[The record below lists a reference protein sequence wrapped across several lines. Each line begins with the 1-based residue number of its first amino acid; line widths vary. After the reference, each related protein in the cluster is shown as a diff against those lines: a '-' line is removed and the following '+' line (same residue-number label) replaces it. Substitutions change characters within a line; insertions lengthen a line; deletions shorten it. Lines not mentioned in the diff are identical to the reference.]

1 MTGHR
6 PAGPIILALDV
17 GTTGV
22 KAVAFDLASPWRYVA
37 IREYPLLEP
46 QPGWQVQDAELMMS
60 ATAAAAAEC
69 TALLGGTEVVA
80 VALSS
85 AMHGLLGLDAAMR
98 PLTPLITWA
107 DGRAAPQAR
116 FLRTSGQAGEL
127 HRATGAPVH
136 PMTPLTKLMW
146 FSRNEPRIW
155 AHARW
160 WVGLK
165 DYLLYRMTGMLVTEL
180 SSASGTGLLDMAART
195 WSPAAVALAGVSV
208 DQLPP
213 IVATTATLPLSP
225 DAAGR
230 LALPAGTPVVSG
242 AADGPLGN
250 LGTGAITAGVAGL
263 SLGTSGAIRMAVPQP
278 QVDDEGALF
287 CYALTDAVWVVG
299 GAVSNGGVVIR
310 WAGDSLAPDL
320 SAPAR
325 GLADEALLSLAGT
338 VPAGSDGLVM
348 LPYLLAE
355 RAPLWDPDLP
365 GAYLGLR
372 RGHTR
377 AHLIRAAI
385 EGVCRQLAVIT
396 DRLDRIAGV
405 SSVRVTGGAFRSSLW
420 RDVMAASLNRPLHLV
435 AAAEGSAL
443 GAAALGLLAVGRA
456 TQLLDA
462 VDKLTANDRASEVRI
477 EPDEVMA
484 ATYAEVRRSI
494 PRLVTGLNAVAS
506 LFVEPAISTHSERP

>member
-1 MTGHR
+1 M
-6 PAGPIILALDV
+6 A
-17 GTTGV
+17 
-22 KAVAFDLASPWRYVA
+22 
-37 IREYPLLEP
+37 EP
-46 QPGWQVQDAELMMS
+46 P
-60 ATAAAAAEC
+60 T
-69 TALLGGTEVVA
+69 
-80 VALSS
+80 
-85 AMHGLLGLDAAMR
+85 
-98 PLTPLITWA
+98 
-107 DGRAAPQAR
+107 QAR

-127 HRATGAPVH
+127 HRATGAPIH

-146 FSRNEPRIW
+146 FSRNDPRTC
-155 AHARW
+155 ARARW

-263 SLGTSGAIRMAVPQP
+263 SVGTSGAIRMAVPQP

-287 CYALTDAVWVVG
+287 CYALTDSVWVVG

-377 AHLIRAAI
+377 AHLVRAAV

-396 DRLDRIAGV
+396 DSLDRIAAV
-405 SSVRVTGGAFRSSLW
+405 SSVRVTGGAFRSPLW
-420 RDVMAASLNRPLHLV
+420 RDVMAASLNRPLASGRRCRRLR
-435 AAAEGSAL
+435 ARRRRPRAL
-443 GAAALGLLAVGRA
+443 GGRPGHAADRRRGP
-456 TQLLDA
+456 
-462 VDKLTANDRASEVRI
+462 VDGGPTKSQR
-477 EPDEVMA
+477 
-484 ATYAEVRRSI
+484 
-494 PRLVTGLNAVAS
+494 
-506 LFVEPAISTHSERP
+506 